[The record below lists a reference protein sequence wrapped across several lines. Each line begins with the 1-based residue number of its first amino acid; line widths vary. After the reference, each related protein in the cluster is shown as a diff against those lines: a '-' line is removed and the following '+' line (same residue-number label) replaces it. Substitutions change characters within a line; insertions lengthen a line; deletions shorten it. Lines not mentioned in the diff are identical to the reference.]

1 MGLFSGDFIFV
12 GDIGR
17 PDLLEKAVKVEGSSE
32 IGAKQMFKSIESI
45 KDLPDYIQIWPGHGA
60 GSPCGKSLGAIPT
73 STLGYEKQTNWA
85 FSENNEA
92 TFIDKLISDQPAP
105 PHHFAQMK
113 KSINSVW
120 IYTSLIQFIQLQVQ
134 TD

>member
-45 KDLPDYIQIWPGHGA
+45 KDLP
-60 GSPCGKSLGAIPT
+60 T
-73 STLGYEKQTNWA
+73 
-85 FSENNEA
+85 
-92 TFIDKLISDQPAP
+92 TFKFGLA
-105 PHHFAQMK
+105 MELVVLVV
-113 KSINSVW
+113 N
-120 IYTSLIQFIQLQVQ
+120 L
-134 TD
+134 

>member
-17 PDLLEKAVKVEGSSE
+17 PDLLEKAVKVEGLSE

-60 GSPCGKSLGAIPT
+60 GSPCGKSLGAIQHLRLAMKNKRT
-73 STLGYEKQTNWA
+73 GLFLK
-85 FSENNEA
+85 
-92 TFIDKLISDQPAP
+92 IMKLPL
-105 PHHFAQMK
+105 
-113 KSINSVW
+113 SINSFLTNLHHH
-120 IYTSLIQFIQLQVQ
+120 IILHK
-134 TD
+134 

>member
-17 PDLLEKAVKVEGSSE
+17 PDLLEKAVRVGLTE

-60 GSPCGKSLGAIPT
+60 VVLVVN
-73 STLGYEKQTNWA
+73 L
-85 FSENNEA
+85 
-92 TFIDKLISDQPAP
+92 
-105 PHHFAQMK
+105 
-113 KSINSVW
+113 
-120 IYTSLIQFIQLQVQ
+120 
-134 TD
+134 

>member
-17 PDLLEKAVKVEGSSE
+17 PDLLEKAVKVKGSSE

-85 FSENNEA
+85 FLKI
-92 TFIDKLISDQPAP
+92 TKLPL
-105 PHHFAQMK
+105 
-113 KSINSVW
+113 SINSFLTNLHHH
-120 IYTSLIQFIQLQVQ
+120 IILHK
-134 TD
+134 

>member
-60 GSPCGKSLGAIPT
+60 SPCGKSLVLFQHLQ
-73 STLGYEKQTNWA
+73 LGYEKQTNWA
-85 FSENNEA
+85 FLK
-92 TFIDKLISDQPAP
+92 IMQLPL
-105 PHHFAQMK
+105 
-113 KSINSVW
+113 SIN
-120 IYTSLIQFIQLQVQ
+120 
-134 TD
+134 

>member
-85 FSENNEA
+85 FLK
-92 TFIDKLISDQPAP
+92 IMKLPLSISSFLTNL
-105 PHHFAQMK
+105 HHHIILHK
-113 KSINSVW
+113 
-120 IYTSLIQFIQLQVQ
+120 
-134 TD
+134 

>member
-1 MGLFSGDFIFV
+1 
-12 GDIGR
+12 
-17 PDLLEKAVKVEGSSE
+17 
-32 IGAKQMFKSIESI
+32 MFKSIESI

-113 KSINSVW
+113 KLINSV
-120 IYTSLIQFIQLQVQ
+120 
-134 TD
+134 

>member
-60 GSPCGKSLGAIPT
+60 GSPCGKSLVLFQHLRLAMKT
-73 STLGYEKQTNWA
+73 NELG
-85 FSENNEA
+85 F
-92 TFIDKLISDQPAP
+92 F
-105 PHHFAQMK
+105 
-113 KSINSVW
+113 
-120 IYTSLIQFIQLQVQ
+120 
-134 TD
+134 

>member
-1 MGLFSGDFIFV
+1 
-12 GDIGR
+12 
-17 PDLLEKAVKVEGSSE
+17 
-32 IGAKQMFKSIESI
+32 MFKSIESI

-73 STLGYEKQTNWA
+73 STLAMKTNELG

-113 KSINSVW
+113 N
-120 IYTSLIQFIQLQVQ
+120 
-134 TD
+134 